1 MLLNVVNT
9 IWFWAFW
16 FKEDWTPQSD
26 LIERQRLNLCR
37 KALLQLNGLVWGSIA
52 DKLFYR
58 RSTSLFVCALKW
70 TWTTIKYGFL
80 MATVSRII
88 LKLLAKDWIL
98 SLDWLEDL
106 YKEIKLDILSSN
118 FILKLIH
125 SWKKSDNYVQI
136 DYWGSED
143 ILKIYDKNCTVHFFF
158 FLISPLRLVIKVCT
172 HTNWRNITTKKI

>member
-1 MLLNVVNT
+1 MQEGFTSVKWVGLRISCWQAVLT
-9 IWFWAFW
+9 
-16 FKEDWTPQSD
+16 KEYKPFC
-26 LIERQRLNLCR
+26 LCI
-37 KALLQLNGLVWGSIA
+37 KMNMNYNQVW
-52 DKLFYR
+52 
-58 RSTSLFVCALKW
+58 V
-70 TWTTIKYGFL
+70 L

-118 FILKLIH
+118 FILKLIY

-136 DYWGSED
+136 DYWGSEVV
-143 ILKIYDKNCTVHFFF
+143 LKIYDKNCTVHFFF

-172 HTNWRNITTKKI
+172 HTNWRNRTTKKI